1 MTSQNQKLKELNAIE
16 TQLRKQAHL
25 PLTGR
30 ADVEAAL
37 LGAENDLK
45 ALEIAYEQYF
55 MGLER
60 FEPSKERQILAL
72 RLRRLVSTH
81 IPQTDVR
88 FRLQNLNS
96 RLQSLA
102 AYWDRILREIE
113 EGRYQRHLKHM
124 KLAARQA
131 HGDGQPPTPDKAPGL
146 SPQPLD
152 PVDKIY
158 QDLVKA
164 HAGCQTPAPKREQVA
179 DFLQRQAD
187 AIRQRFGDRAVE
199 MTVVVESGKPK
210 IKVRARS

>member
-1 MTSQNQKLKELNAIE
+1 MISQNQKLKELNAIE
-16 TQLRKQAHL
+16 MQLRKQAHL

-30 ADVEAAL
+30 ADIEAAL
-37 LGAENDLK
+37 LRAESDLK

-55 MGLER
+55 MGIER
-60 FEPSKERQILAL
+60 FEPNKERQILAL
-72 RLRRLVSTH
+72 RLRRLVATH

-113 EGRYQRHLKHM
+113 EGRYQRHLSHM
-124 KLAARQA
+124 KLAARQVQ
-131 HGDGQPPTPDKAPGL
+131 GNGKASTVGKSPEL

-152 PVDKIY
+152 PVDKVY

-179 DFLQRQAD
+179 DFLQRQAE
-187 AIRQRFGDRAVE
+187 AIRQRFGDRAVD
-199 MTVVVESGKPK
+199 MTVVVEAGKPK
-210 IKVRARS
+210 IKVRPKS

>member
-16 TQLRKQAHL
+16 MQLRKQAHL

-30 ADVEAAL
+30 ADIEEAL
-37 LGAENDLK
+37 HRAESDLK
-45 ALEIAYEQYF
+45 ALEITYEQYF
-55 MGLER
+55 MGIER

-88 FRLQNLNS
+88 FRLQNLNG

-102 AYWDRILREIE
+102 TYWDRILREIE
-113 EGRYQRHLKHM
+113 EGRYQRHLSHM

-131 HGDGQPPTPDKAPGL
+131 QPNGKAASVGKAAEPL
-146 SPQPLD
+146 PQHVD

-158 QDLVKA
+158 QELVKA
-164 HAGCQTPAPKREQVA
+164 HTFGQTAPPSREQVA
-179 DFLQRQAD
+179 EFLHRQAD
-187 AIRQRFGDRAVE
+187 AIRQRFGNQAVE
-199 MTVVVESGKPK
+199 MTVVVEAGKPK
-210 IKVRARS
+210 IKVRPKS

>member
-1 MTSQNQKLKELNAIE
+1 MTNQNRKLKELNTIE

-30 ADVEAAL
+30 ADIEAAL
-37 LGAENDLK
+37 LGAESDLK

-55 MGLER
+55 MGIER

-102 AYWDRILREIE
+102 AYWDRVLREIE
-113 EGRYQRHLKHM
+113 EGRYQRHLTHM

-131 HGDGQPPTPDKAPGL
+131 QGKGSTPTVGKPPEL
-146 SPQPLD
+146 SPLPLD
-152 PVDKIY
+152 PVDKVY
-158 QDLVKA
+158 QELVKA

-199 MTVVVESGKPK
+199 MTVVVEAGKPK
-210 IKVRARS
+210 IRVRPKS